1 MSNQAV
7 PRHSRSGPL
16 GLLNGPYH
24 RTALNLYMVVV
35 LAHWAE
41 HLVQAFQIWVLGW
54 PVRQSRGVLGLAV
67 PWLVTSE
74 WLHYGTPS

>member
-1 MSNQAV
+1 MSNQGV

-24 RTALNLYMVVV
+24 RTALNLFMVVV

-41 HLVQAFQIWVLGW
+41 HLVQAVPDLGA
-54 PVRQSRGVLGLAV
+54 RLAAAAGARA
-67 PWLVTSE
+67 SS
-74 WLHYGTPS
+74 G